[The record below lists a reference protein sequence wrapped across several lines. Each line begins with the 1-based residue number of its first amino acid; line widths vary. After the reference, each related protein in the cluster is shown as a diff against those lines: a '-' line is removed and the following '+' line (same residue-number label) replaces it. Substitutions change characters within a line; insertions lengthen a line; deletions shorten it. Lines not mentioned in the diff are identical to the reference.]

1 MIKPYVTKNKR
12 TIRTF
17 KDDSVFLLSDAKN
30 ILHDKP
36 IEKICRN
43 RNMTKMSFNVRN
55 GVV

>member
-36 IEKICRN
+36 IKKD
-43 RNMTKMSFNVRN
+43 M
-55 GVV
+55 